1 MNIIYNSGSDFIKD
15 NYQIISSHQLETIFF
30 VENAKKIQLIDRNN
44 YMIKIYHNAS
54 YLLAIHCQNYPLV
67 LFGDLKLVD
76 ELILVLNKNK
86 YYFDKILLNKN
97 LGETFLQSYEKLN
110 GGFHAIHLSMDIMR
124 CDTINNFDTKGVKWA
139 EVLDAEEIAKIMVAF
154 YKETV
159 DDKVSYQAALKRVE
173 ENISDFVIIKNKKR
187 IVSIAKKTRETD
199 CLCSISAVYTIEK
212 ERKKGFSKK
221 IVSFLTNYIV
231 TNHKIAYLFVD
242 KNNPI
247 SNHLYQSIGYVY
259 DKPQFEFIY
268 QSYQ

>member
-1 MNIIYNSGSDFIKD
+1 MKLSNYKHLQRIYVYDS
-15 NYQIISSHQLETIFF
+15 
-30 VENAKKIQLIDRNN
+30 IQLI
-44 YMIKIYHNAS
+44 KS
-54 YLLAIHCQNYPLV
+54 YS
-67 LFGDLKLVD
+67 
-76 ELILVLNKNK
+76 E
-86 YYFDKILLNKN
+86 
-97 LGETFLQSYEKLN
+97 
-110 GGFHAIHLSMDIMR
+110 
-124 CDTINNFDTKGVKWA
+124 
-139 EVLDAEEIAKIMVAF
+139 
-154 YKETV
+154 
-159 DDKVSYQAALKRVE
+159 
-173 ENISDFVIIKNKKR
+173 KR

-268 QSYQ
+268 QVINNFSK

>member
-1 MNIIYNSGSDFIKD
+1 MKEKAKFIT
-15 NYQIISSHQLETIFF
+15 NFGGAIFIA
-30 VENAKKIQLIDRNN
+30 VV
-44 YMIKIYHNAS
+44 
-54 YLLAIHCQNYPLV
+54 AI
-67 LFGDLKLVD
+67 
-76 ELILVLNKNK
+76 
-86 YYFDKILLNKN
+86 
-97 LGETFLQSYEKLN
+97 FL
-110 GGFHAIHLSMDIMR
+110 DI
-124 CDTINNFDTKGVKWA
+124 
-139 EVLDAEEIAKIMVAF
+139 
-154 YKETV
+154 
-159 DDKVSYQAALKRVE
+159 
-173 ENISDFVIIKNKKR
+173 IIKNKKR

>member
-1 MNIIYNSGSDFIKD
+1 MSRKRSSDDSVISVVDKNTDMIADD
-15 NYQIISSHQLETIFF
+15 NYFDAAGLETDNISNIISSHGVSTIDANLTGRFYDKEDDEDSQDGDITPPRGIS
-30 VENAKKIQLIDRNN
+30 VDDPVRMYLREIGRIKLLTADEEIDLARKIVAGGNQGAIAKR
-44 YMIKIYHNAS
+44 
-54 YLLAIHCQNYPLV
+54 
-67 LFGDLKLVD
+67 KLVQAN
-76 ELILVLNKNK
+76 LRLV
-86 YYFDKILLNKN
+86 
-97 LGETFLQSYEKLN
+97 
-110 GGFHAIHLSMDIMR
+110 
-124 CDTINNFDTKGVKWA
+124 
-139 EVLDAEEIAKIMVAF
+139 
-154 YKETV
+154 
-159 DDKVSYQAALKRVE
+159 
-173 ENISDFVIIKNKKR
+173 
-187 IVSIAKKTRETD
+187 VSIAKKTRETD

>member
-1 MNIIYNSGSDFIKD
+1 
-15 NYQIISSHQLETIFF
+15 
-30 VENAKKIQLIDRNN
+30 
-44 YMIKIYHNAS
+44 
-54 YLLAIHCQNYPLV
+54 
-67 LFGDLKLVD
+67 
-76 ELILVLNKNK
+76 
-86 YYFDKILLNKN
+86 
-97 LGETFLQSYEKLN
+97 
-110 GGFHAIHLSMDIMR
+110 MDIMR